1 MVLIGM
7 TVRQAPI
14 EDTELQ
20 SIMQAHIDS
29 GLYTKEA
36 LDEIKKREANKLAN
50 KRQIKKIEEEQRKQ
64 QEKSKPKAKPKR
76 DTSQLYEN
84 NNPLYN
90 SFRPDVKLDDKGS
103 NFFDLEEED
112 AKGRLTSKLK
122 NTNLKIEETNVT
134 FDVDTRDTREGVN
147 IFTTSEREG
156 ISYDAIK
163 ITNPTTGEELL
174 LELDQGGFVGSGLD
188 QEAFKIQSYNK
199 LANFL
204 DANLSNEEKEIVLQ
218 NSEDNAEILRLLE
231 ESNLEPTEQE
241 YIEKI
246 QEKGLVST
254 DIFNE
259 KENYT
264 QTRQG
269 ATVVVSEFG
278 GYEKNIEEA
287 RKQLIIERKNAA
299 NVSNT
304 AYEDPTIDEVKER
317 ALFNLQQEERKYVR
331 QNKYDNYLNEL
342 DKFSRGIGLEANL

>member
-7 TVRQAPI
+7 TVRQAPV
-14 EDTELQ
+14 EDKELQ
-20 SIMQAHIDS
+20 AIMQSHIDS
-29 GLYTKEA
+29 GLYTKEQLA
-36 LDEIKKREANKLAN
+36 EMRKREANKLAN
-50 KRQIKKIEEEQRKQ
+50 QRQTKKIEEEQ
-64 QEKSKPKAKPKR
+64 EKLEEKPKPKTEPKR

-90 SFRPDVKLDDKGS
+90 SFRPDVKLNDKGS

-122 NTNLKIEETNVT
+122 NTNLIIDETNVT
-134 FDVDTRDTREGVN
+134 FDVNTRETREGVN
-147 IFTTSEREG
+147 VFTTSEREG

-218 NSEDNAEILRLLE
+218 NSEDNAEILRLVE
-231 ESNLEPTEQE
+231 QSNLEPTEEE

-246 QEKGLVST
+246 QEKELTST
-254 DIFNE
+254 DIFDE
-259 KENYT
+259 KESYT
-264 QTRQG
+264 QTRQH
-269 ATVVVSEFG
+269 AKLVVNEFV
-278 GYEKNIEEA
+278 GYEQAI
-287 RKQLIIERKNAA
+287 Q
-299 NVSNT
+299 
-304 AYEDPTIDEVKER
+304 
-317 ALFNLQQEERKYVR
+317 
-331 QNKYDNYLNEL
+331 
-342 DKFSRGIGLEANL
+342 